1 MTTPHKNTSAK
12 VIWFTGLSGSGKTT
26 LSNLLY
32 RKLSKYNCKILK
44 IDGDQF
50 RKKNNLNSFSKK
62 NIFKNNIAIIEYI
75 FKIQHKYHFVIVS
88 VISPLLK
95 SRQLAKLSFGEN
107 YYEVYIKCSL
117 KERFRRDTKKLYIR
131 AKKNIIK
138 NLIGYNSTVKYE
150 KSRYK
155 KITVDTEILSPSQS
169 VNKIYKK
176 IIM

>member
-1 MTTPHKNTSAK
+1 M
-12 VIWFTGLSGSGKTT
+12 
-26 LSNLLY
+26 
-32 RKLSKYNCKILK
+32 
-44 IDGDQF
+44 
-50 RKKNNLNSFSKK
+50 
-62 NIFKNNIAIIEYI
+62 
-75 FKIQHKYHFVIVS
+75 IVS